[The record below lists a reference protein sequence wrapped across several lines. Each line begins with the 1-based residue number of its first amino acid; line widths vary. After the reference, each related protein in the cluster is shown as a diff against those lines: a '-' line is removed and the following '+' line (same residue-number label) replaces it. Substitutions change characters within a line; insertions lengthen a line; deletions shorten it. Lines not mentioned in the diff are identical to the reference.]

1 MDYNCDNAIV
11 QYNYSHDNE
20 GGFLLLMESAN
31 YVTVRY
37 NISVN
42 DGVKGTAQG
51 LLDIRAGNVSIY
63 NNTFYSDAEVL
74 ATHVENGFSGNG
86 VIANNIFYAKT
97 PVNMPAWKT
106 DSKASYV
113 YHNNAIY

>member
-1 MDYNCDNAIV
+1 MLCTGSYAAIWPHSSNDALIQFNEVSNTRFVGGDGQAFDVDYNCDNAIV

-51 LLDIRAGNVSIY
+51 LLD
-63 NNTFYSDAEVL
+63 TEQE
-74 ATHVENGFSGNG
+74 T
-86 VIANNIFYAKT
+86 
-97 PVNMPAWKT
+97 
-106 DSKASYV
+106 
-113 YHNNAIY
+113 